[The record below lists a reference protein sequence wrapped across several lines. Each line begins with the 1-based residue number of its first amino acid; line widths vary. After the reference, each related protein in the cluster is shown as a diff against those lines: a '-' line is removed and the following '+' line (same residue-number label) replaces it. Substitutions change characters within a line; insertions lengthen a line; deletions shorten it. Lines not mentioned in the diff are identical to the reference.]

1 MVETDHPSGGIE
13 AIFAGFYRK
22 KSGMKNILILADGL
36 VAEEFVRIVNSKRI
50 ADTSYTVVTP
60 REFAFPSKPVV
71 PMERLTLDPTSYS
84 KLRQL
89 FNQHN
94 FSVVFILLDTLEE
107 AGESL
112 KNIRRIDERIR
123 VVLLDSWNAFRKLKQ
138 SSTQV
143 LNSNEMLA
151 NQLYN
156 LLPGVPVIAR
166 NVGLG
171 EGEIMEVMV
180 PFGSPF
186 AYRHVG
192 SIQQIKWRIAAIY
205 RDNKLLLPNN
215 ATMIRPQDVLLL
227 VGRPQVLN
235 NLFQRIQ
242 KRTGMFPE
250 PFGRN
255 LYLFL
260 DLSRDREQARA
271 YLREAL
277 YLLDKLEER
286 ELVIRV
292 VNPGDF
298 SLLQDIR
305 SLESERVDVL
315 VDYTAQ
321 KGSTV
326 LTGDMQRYDVGLI
339 FLSLECLHKEEL
351 FEQVHDLR
359 KLVYLFGETPLPQ
372 VREAVILMSDEE
384 EMEAISSTSFYIS
397 EALGL
402 SLCLCCFDPEGDF
415 AADKRVVEHFENLS
429 HIFHYPIKIEERQAN
444 PVRELAKMEHVL
456 QITPFVRRLKSK
468 WRLPFLSTDVDDY
481 LLENIRH
488 PKLLVPVEMG

>member
-1 MVETDHPSGGIE
+1 
-13 AIFAGFYRK
+13 
-22 KSGMKNILILADGL
+22 MKNILILADGL

-50 ADTSYTVVTP
+50 AETSYTVVTP
-60 REFAFPSKPVV
+60 REFAFPAKPAV
-71 PMERLTLDPTSYS
+71 PMERLNLDPTSYS
-84 KLRQL
+84 KMRQL
-89 FNQHN
+89 FNRHD

-112 KNIRRIDERIR
+112 KNIRRIDDRIR
-123 VVLLDSWNAFRKLKQ
+123 VVLLDAWNAFRKLRQ
-138 SSTQV
+138 NSTQV

-171 EGEIMEVMV
+171 EGEIMEVLV

-215 ATMIRPQDVLLL
+215 ATMIRPQDILLL

-250 PFGRN
+250 PFGRH

-260 DLSRDREQARA
+260 DLSRDRKQAEA
-271 YLREAL
+271 YLKEAL
-277 YLLDKLEER
+277 YLSEKLEGR
-286 ELVIRV
+286 TLIIRV
-292 VNPGDF
+292 IKPGDF
-298 SLLQDIR
+298 SLLQEIR
-305 SLESERVDVL
+305 SLESDRVNVL
-315 VDYTAQ
+315 VDYTDQ
-321 KGSTV
+321 KESAV
-326 LTGDMQRYDVGLI
+326 LTGDMQHYDVGLI
-339 FLSLECLHKEEL
+339 FLSPTCFGKEEI
-351 FEQVHDLR
+351 FDQVHDLK

-372 VREAVILMSDEE
+372 IREAVILMSDEE

-402 SLCLCCFDPEGDF
+402 SLCLCYFDPEGDF
-415 AADKRVVEHFENLS
+415 DANNRVVEHFETLS
-429 HIFHYPIKIEERQAN
+429 HIFHYPVKVEKRQAN
-444 PVRELAKMEHVL
+444 PVRELAKMQRVL
-456 QITPFVRRLKSK
+456 QITPFVRRLRSR
-468 WRLPFLSTDVDDY
+468 WRLPFLSTNVDDY
-481 LLENIRH
+481 LLEKIRH